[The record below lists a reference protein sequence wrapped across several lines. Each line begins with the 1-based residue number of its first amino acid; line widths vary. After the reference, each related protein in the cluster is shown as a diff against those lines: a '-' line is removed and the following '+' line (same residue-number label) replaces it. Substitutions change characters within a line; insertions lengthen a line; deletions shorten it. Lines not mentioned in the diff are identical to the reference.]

1 MFFHV
6 QLIDNPATPEKR
18 EQTRDDHWQYFDDHV
33 DHFVARGATASDD
46 GKTFLS
52 SVLFVEFD
60 DWAAVQSF
68 VDNEPHN
75 RNGVYQEVRICRWGN
90 GLKPKTQRDF
100 PREDGQI
107 AWYIRGFSNP
117 SMHPKRM
124 ELLQDHLDYF
134 APYDV
139 DRFITR
145 GGVLSDDGEKWQ
157 GSANLIALSS
167 RQAVED
173 FLADEPF
180 YVNGLYESV
189 LVERY
194 KFGGRPGQ
202 IV

>member
-18 EQTRDDHWQYFDDHV
+18 EISRADHWQYFDDHR
-33 DHFVARGATASDD
+33 DNFIARGATSSDD
-46 GKTFLS
+46 GETFLS

-60 DWAAVQSF
+60 DWDQVQSF
-68 VDNEPHN
+68 IDDEPHN
-75 RNGVYQEVRICRWGN
+75 KNGVYHDIHICRWGH
-90 GLKPKTQRDF
+90 GLKPKVQRDF

-107 AWYIRGFSNP
+107 AWYIRGFGKP
-117 SMHPKRM
+117 GIHPRRM
-124 ELLQDHLDYF
+124 ELLQAHLDYF
-134 APYDV
+134 APFDT
-139 DRFITR
+139 DRFIAR
-145 GGVLSDDGEKWQ
+145 GGVMSDDGEEWQ
-157 GSANLIALSS
+157 GSANLIVLPS
-167 RQAVED
+167 RDAVMA

-202 IV
+202 LV